1 MNPSPFESV
10 SNRQQDQNNGVPKVK
25 RSAKLKSALVAVG
38 GSLVATPVS
47 AIELGDVKVHSTLG
61 QPLRASIAYALAPN
75 EMISDTCVSLVG
87 GPAASGMP
95 NVGSASMI
103 VADGVIAI
111 TGKSVVREPL
121 VSMRLNVRCS
131 YTAHITR
138 EYMLFIDPADAAPR
152 MFTETSPAPAE
163 TPVITQRSTPTPRP
177 TAGQQSFDRDPI
189 AISTRYRVQP
199 GDSLS
204 EIVQRIENRPV
215 ALWTAVSAI
224 FAANPDA
231 FIDEDINKLKAG
243 SWLDI
248 PDFGAGE
255 PVTIAEAQT
264 APATPAAPVSAGTAY
279 EPLQFEAATT
289 PAEKP
294 VSQTPILEE
303 ALAGE
308 TLAPPQ
314 ESASPLAELRPG
326 DVIDDSIVI
335 PDTVVDTPESTSSQP
350 NVPVAIVR
358 EPRTEATTTNWFLWL
373 IGGGIAMIIGLL
385 LFGRFRDRFTST
397 PVGAPAAQPKRRRGD
412 ADAERI
418 EAIGEID
425 VEIDDDEPTAENL
438 ALDADLVLGTG
449 LQDGSAVDMTEE
461 FTFASTTELD
471 LELPEEISSG
481 AVAPA
486 DTDII
491 PPLNVDESSI
501 LKSEVLPEEDD
512 YDMSVIVDATQMP
525 DPGEVTERDLEA
537 IAVPDEDEA
546 LASGDYTVSQ
556 EVDYSMLE
564 QDYEDELTATQRL
577 NEEIQKAAEELALR
591 MEDTPEDDPK
601 EMSLATVHE
610 LDVTAQLRGRND
622 DELGDDEDTGINPT
636 VELEA
641 DDKTAEM
648 PAAEA
653 EADDNTVE
661 MPSKDSQAG

>member
-1 MNPSPFESV
+1 
-10 SNRQQDQNNGVPKVK
+10 
-25 RSAKLKSALVAVG
+25 
-38 GSLVATPVS
+38 
-47 AIELGDVKVHSTLG
+47 
-61 QPLRASIAYALAPN
+61 
-75 EMISDTCVSLVG
+75 
-87 GPAASGMP
+87 
-95 NVGSASMI
+95 
-103 VADGVIAI
+103 
-111 TGKSVVREPL
+111 
-121 VSMRLNVRCS
+121 
-131 YTAHITR
+131 
-138 EYMLFIDPADAAPR
+138 
-152 MFTETSPAPAE
+152 
-163 TPVITQRSTPTPRP
+163 
-177 TAGQQSFDRDPI
+177 
-189 AISTRYRVQP
+189 
-199 GDSLS
+199 
-204 EIVQRIENRPV
+204 
-215 ALWTAVSAI
+215 
-224 FAANPDA
+224 
-231 FIDEDINKLKAG
+231 
-243 SWLDI
+243 
-248 PDFGAGE
+248 
-255 PVTIAEAQT
+255 
-264 APATPAAPVSAGTAY
+264 
-279 EPLQFEAATT
+279 
-289 PAEKP
+289 
-294 VSQTPILEE
+294 
-303 ALAGE
+303 
-308 TLAPPQ
+308 
-314 ESASPLAELRPG
+314 
-326 DVIDDSIVI
+326 
-335 PDTVVDTPESTSSQP
+335 
-350 NVPVAIVR
+350 
-358 EPRTEATTTNWFLWL
+358 
-373 IGGGIAMIIGLL
+373 MIIGLL

-653 EADDNTVE
+653 EAEADDNTVE